1 MQEEQSLRRD
11 DFGWGVPVR
20 LADRQT
26 WNFPTPNGL
35 IERDLPNN
43 LASEYLALTRSLV
56 EAESLTDLTRGEL
69 ALAIFLLRRNY
80 ELTPAACF
88 QVLGFA
94 PNDPELRSAQQAVH
108 VLAMDHVQ
116 ACMTYQAAR
125 QASPT
130 VAPVARTTRASF
142 LRRLR
147 TSMSA

>member
-26 WNFPTPNGL
+26 WNFPTPHEL
-35 IERDLPNN
+35 IERDLPND
-43 LASEYLALTRSLV
+43 LASEYFALTRGVV
-56 EAESLTDLTRGEL
+56 EAESLMDLTRAEL
-69 ALAIFLLRRNY
+69 ALALFLLRRNY
-80 ELTPAACF
+80 ELTPAVCF

-94 PNDPELRSAQQAVH
+94 PNDPELRSMQQAVH

-116 ACMTYQAAR
+116 ACPTFQAAR
-125 QASPT
+125 QPT
-130 VAPVARTTRASF
+130 QPVAPVARTPRASF
-142 LRRLR
+142 LRRFR